1 METVNLNK
9 KCIKDIQDTLVSSTK
24 ENPAF
29 YTILSGITAAVG
41 LATNSPATVIGSMLL
56 SPIGDII
63 VRLSIIGKFEE
74 FGYNYPRM
82 AFQEAYLEDLG
93 IPVKKLIVGNDSK
106 NDSIFVKLK
115 NDENIEIKT
124 LISYQDRWYFC
135 TEDGIVYDK
144 YAKKQKK
151 FFFEGDYNKIYS
163 GDIDVSFG
171 EGKGWPVSVEKL
183 NQEIKNYE
191 NINVNPLDKTSSIG
205 KKYNWW
211 HIFGWGISVCVI
223 AVFIGF
229 LCGIIFLAI
238 QDNTSEPNFLIPTKE
253 MEERSKIEN
262 AVGMIFIAGCAGII
276 LPDAIRNKNTI
287 RIVGISIATALLP
300 PLVNMGLYL
309 SVALA
314 KYSNMNT
321 KNLIKHTDINNNRNI
336 DISYDDIGY
345 AVLTSIVIFFINF
358 ILLYGITKIR
368 LGSICKGRK
377 GVFENTF
384 L

>member
-115 NDENIEIKT
+115 NDESIEIKT

>member
-1 METVNLNK
+1 MTTNNLNK
-9 KCIKDIQDTLVSSTK
+9 KCIKDIQNTLVSSTK

-29 YTILSGITAAVG
+29 YTILSGLTAAVG
-41 LATNSPATVIGSMLL
+41 MATNSPATVIGSMLL

-63 VRLSIIGKFEE
+63 VRLSIIGKFDE
-74 FGYNYPRM
+74 FKGGYSRL

-93 IPVKKLIVGNDSK
+93 IPVKKLIVGNNRDDDK
-106 NDSIFVKLK
+106 FFIKLK
-115 NDENIEIKT
+115 NNRDIEIST
-124 LISYQDRWYFC
+124 LVKYQDRWYFC
-135 TEDGIVYDK
+135 MEDGSVYDK
-144 YAKKQKK
+144 YAKKQQK
-151 FFFEGDYNKIYS
+151 FCLGGSPGQHY
-163 GDIDVSFG
+163 
-171 EGKGWPVSVEKL
+171 EGKEKINFGNEKGWAVSIGKINE
-183 NQEIKNYE
+183 EIKNYE
-191 NINVNPLDKTSSIG
+191 NININPFDKTSHGG

-211 HIFGWGISVCVI
+211 HIFGWGIIVCLI
-223 AVFIGF
+223 AILIGF
-229 LCGIIFLAI
+229 VCGITFLAV
-238 QDNTSEPNFLIPTKE
+238 QDNTSEPNFIIPTKE

-262 AVGMIFIAGCAGII
+262 AIGMIFIAGCAGII
-276 LPDAIRNKNTI
+276 LPEAIRNKNTI

-309 SVALA
+309 SVAVA

-358 ILLYGITKIR
+358 IILYGITKVR
-368 LGSICKGRK
+368 LGSICKGEE
-377 GVFENTF
+377 GIFENTF